1 MQHQFCY
8 FAYLIVMLSFMSC
21 SILKPNTNKQISE
34 KKSLNTIEQRQFDY
48 FFYEAIRLKE
58 NGQLDEAIENFLM
71 SFYLNPLDAE
81 VQSQLGL
88 LYNNAGLPNEAIQFM
103 ENAVNLQSNNWWYNM
118 TLINMYSQQKKWENA
133 IQLATVVQKK
143 YPQKEDIYNVL
154 SFLYKQTGNIGK
166 AINTYNQLENLVGV
180 HEAISFEKIKLY
192 FQVNKDKK
200 ALSEIDKL
208 IDKFPSESR
217 YQVLKG
223 DLFLQTDQ
231 LEKAYQIYM
240 KVMQDDP
247 QNPYVY
253 VSLSDY
259 YKKINQPEKSL
270 EAIVNA
276 LKSDQ
281 LDVDSKISIL
291 GQYMNQLIQ
300 DKEKLDEMD
309 NLFKLLVERYPLE
322 EQVHA
327 YYALFLEYQKRSDEA
342 ISELETMLNIN
353 PKNEQTWLQLIHIYW
368 DQKNYEKI
376 AEVAERAMK
385 ELPENP
391 QFYFYQ
397 GIAQF
402 QLENYRLALKSLQLA
417 LTLIPDNNIQQ
428 KLKCDIYSQIGD
440 TYYKLSKKDS
450 AFIAYEEALK
460 ADPEN
465 IYVMNN
471 YAYYLALEKE
481 NLSKAERMSAKTVEL
496 QPRNST
502 FLDTYAWVLFQ
513 EKNCSL
519 AKFYIER
526 AIDNLEKEQE
536 NGVIYEHYGD
546 ILWECDFDKE
556 KAVEMWKKA
565 LEEGNHSEELQQKIQ
580 KALSAMPENEQK

>member
-8 FAYLIVMLSFMSC
+8 FVYLIVMLSFMSC
-21 SILKPNTNKQISE
+21 SILKSNKNEQISE
-34 KKSLNTIEQRQFDY
+34 RKSLNTIEQRQFDY

-192 FQVNKDKK
+192 FQLNKDKK
-200 ALSEIDKL
+200 ALSEIDRL

>member
-1 MQHQFCY
+1 MQHQFRY
-8 FAYLIVMLSFMSC
+8 FVYLIVMLSFMSC

-71 SFYLNPLDAE
+71 CLYLNPLDAE

-88 LYNNAGLPNEAIQFM
+88 LYNSVGLPNEAIQFM
-103 ENAVNLQSNNWWYNM
+103 EKAVNLQSNNWWYNM

-166 AINTYNQLENLVGV
+166 AINTYNQLENLMGFN
-180 HEAISFEKIKLY
+180 EAISFEKIKLY

-200 ALSEIDKL
+200 AISEIDKL

-223 DLFLQTDQ
+223 DLFLQTGQ

-240 KVMQDDP
+240 KVIQDDP

-342 ISELETMLNIN
+342 ISEFETMLNIN

-376 AEVAERAMK
+376 AEVAE
-385 ELPENP
+385 
-391 QFYFYQ
+391 
-397 GIAQF
+397 
-402 QLENYRLALKSLQLA
+402 
-417 LTLIPDNNIQQ
+417 
-428 KLKCDIYSQIGD
+428 
-440 TYYKLSKKDS
+440 
-450 AFIAYEEALK
+450 
-460 ADPEN
+460 
-465 IYVMNN
+465 
-471 YAYYLALEKE
+471 
-481 NLSKAERMSAKTVEL
+481 
-496 QPRNST
+496 
-502 FLDTYAWVLFQ
+502 
-513 EKNCSL
+513 
-519 AKFYIER
+519 
-526 AIDNLEKEQE
+526 
-536 NGVIYEHYGD
+536 
-546 ILWECDFDKE
+546 
-556 KAVEMWKKA
+556 
-565 LEEGNHSEELQQKIQ
+565 
-580 KALSAMPENEQK
+580 

>member
-8 FAYLIVMLSFMSC
+8 FVYLIVMLSFMSC

-166 AINTYNQLENLVGV
+166 VINTYNQLENLVGV

-192 FQVNKDKK
+192 FQLNKDKK
-200 ALSEIDKL
+200 ALSEIDRL

>member
-1 MQHQFCY
+1 MQHQFRY
-8 FAYLIVMLSFMSC
+8 FVYLIVMLSFMSC
-21 SILKPNTNKQISE
+21 SILKPDTNKQISE

-88 LYNNAGLPNEAIQFM
+88 LYNNAGLPNEAMQFM

-208 IDKFPSESR
+208 INKFPSESR

-327 YYALFLEYQKRSDEA
+327 YYALFLQYQKRSDEA

-417 LTLIPDNNIQQ
+417 LTLIPDDNIQQ

-440 TYYKLSKKDS
+440 TYYKFSKKDS

-546 ILWECDFDKE
+546 ILWECGFDKG

>member
-1 MQHQFCY
+1 
-8 FAYLIVMLSFMSC
+8 MSC
-21 SILKPNTNKQISE
+21 SILKSNKNEQISE
-34 KKSLNTIEQRQFDY
+34 RKSLNTIEQRQFDY

-88 LYNNAGLPNEAIQFM
+88 LYNNAGLPNEALQFM

-166 AINTYNQLENLVGV
+166 VINTYNQLENLVGV

-192 FQVNKDKK
+192 FQLNKDKK
-200 ALSEIDKL
+200 ALSEIDRL

>member
-1 MQHQFCY
+1 
-8 FAYLIVMLSFMSC
+8 MSC
-21 SILKPNTNKQISE
+21 SILKSNKNEQISE
-34 KKSLNTIEQRQFDY
+34 RKSLNTIEQRQFDY

-166 AINTYNQLENLVGV
+166 VINTYNQLENLVGV

-192 FQVNKDKK
+192 FQLNKDKK
-200 ALSEIDKL
+200 ALSEIDRL

>member
-353 PKNEQTWLQLIHIYW
+353 SKNEQTWLQLIHIYW

-546 ILWECDFDKE
+546 ILWECDFDKK

>member
-353 PKNEQTWLQLIHIYW
+353 SKNEQTWLQLIHIYW
-368 DQKNYEKI
+368 DQKFMRK
-376 AEVAERAMK
+376 
-385 ELPENP
+385 
-391 QFYFYQ
+391 
-397 GIAQF
+397 
-402 QLENYRLALKSLQLA
+402 
-417 LTLIPDNNIQQ
+417 
-428 KLKCDIYSQIGD
+428 
-440 TYYKLSKKDS
+440 
-450 AFIAYEEALK
+450 
-460 ADPEN
+460 
-465 IYVMNN
+465 
-471 YAYYLALEKE
+471 
-481 NLSKAERMSAKTVEL
+481 
-496 QPRNST
+496 
-502 FLDTYAWVLFQ
+502 
-513 EKNCSL
+513 
-519 AKFYIER
+519 
-526 AIDNLEKEQE
+526 
-536 NGVIYEHYGD
+536 
-546 ILWECDFDKE
+546 
-556 KAVEMWKKA
+556 
-565 LEEGNHSEELQQKIQ
+565 
-580 KALSAMPENEQK
+580 

>member
-1 MQHQFCY
+1 
-8 FAYLIVMLSFMSC
+8 
-21 SILKPNTNKQISE
+21 
-34 KKSLNTIEQRQFDY
+34 
-48 FFYEAIRLKE
+48 
-58 NGQLDEAIENFLM
+58 
-71 SFYLNPLDAE
+71 
-81 VQSQLGL
+81 
-88 LYNNAGLPNEAIQFM
+88 
-103 ENAVNLQSNNWWYNM
+103 
-118 TLINMYSQQKKWENA
+118 MYSQQKKWENA

-166 AINTYNQLENLVGV
+166 VINTYNQLENLVGV

-192 FQVNKDKK
+192 FQLNKDKK
-200 ALSEIDKL
+200 ALSEIDRL

>member
-8 FAYLIVMLSFMSC
+8 FVYLIVMLSFMSC
-21 SILKPNTNKQISE
+21 SILKSNKNEQISE
-34 KKSLNTIEQRQFDY
+34 RKSLNTIEQRQFDY

-166 AINTYNQLENLVGV
+166 VINTYNQLENLVGV

-192 FQVNKDKK
+192 FQLNKDKK
-200 ALSEIDKL
+200 ALSEIDRL

>member
-1 MQHQFCY
+1 MQHQFRY
-8 FAYLIVMLSFMSC
+8 FVYLIVMLSFMSC

-71 SFYLNPLDAE
+71 CLYLNPLDAE

-88 LYNNAGLPNEAIQFM
+88 LYNSVGLPNEAIQFM
-103 ENAVNLQSNNWWYNM
+103 EKAVNLQSNNWWYNM

-166 AINTYNQLENLVGV
+166 AINTYNQLENLMGFN
-180 HEAISFEKIKLY
+180 EAISFEKIKLY

-200 ALSEIDKL
+200 AISEIDKL

-223 DLFLQTDQ
+223 DLFLQTGQ

-240 KVMQDDP
+240 KVIQDDP

-342 ISELETMLNIN
+342 ISEFETMLNIN

-391 QFYFYQ
+391 QFYFYH

-402 QLENYRLALKSLQLA
+402 QLENYRLALKSLQFA
-417 LTLIPDNNIQQ
+417 LTLIPDDNIQQ

-580 KALSAMPENEQK
+580 KALSVMPVNEQK

>member
-1 MQHQFCY
+1 
-8 FAYLIVMLSFMSC
+8 MSC
-21 SILKPNTNKQISE
+21 SILKSNKNEQISE
-34 KKSLNTIEQRQFDY
+34 RKSLNTIEQRQFDY

-166 AINTYNQLENLVGV
+166 AINTYNQLENLMGFN
-180 HEAISFEKIKLY
+180 EAISFEKINLY

-200 ALSEIDKL
+200 AISEIDKL

-223 DLFLQTDQ
+223 DLFLQTGQ

-240 KVMQDDP
+240 KVIQDDP

>member
-8 FAYLIVMLSFMSC
+8 FVYLIVMLSFMSC
-21 SILKPNTNKQISE
+21 SILKSNKNEQISE
-34 KKSLNTIEQRQFDY
+34 RKSLNTIEQRQFDY

-88 LYNNAGLPNEAIQFM
+88 LYNNAGLPNEALQFM

-166 AINTYNQLENLVGV
+166 AINTYNQLENLMGFN
-180 HEAISFEKIKLY
+180 EAISFEKINLY

-200 ALSEIDKL
+200 AISEIDKL

-240 KVMQDDP
+240 KVIQDDP

>member
-353 PKNEQTWLQLIHIYW
+353 SKNEQTWLQLIHIYW
-368 DQKNYEKI
+368 DQKIMRK
-376 AEVAERAMK
+376 
-385 ELPENP
+385 
-391 QFYFYQ
+391 
-397 GIAQF
+397 
-402 QLENYRLALKSLQLA
+402 
-417 LTLIPDNNIQQ
+417 
-428 KLKCDIYSQIGD
+428 
-440 TYYKLSKKDS
+440 
-450 AFIAYEEALK
+450 
-460 ADPEN
+460 
-465 IYVMNN
+465 
-471 YAYYLALEKE
+471 
-481 NLSKAERMSAKTVEL
+481 
-496 QPRNST
+496 
-502 FLDTYAWVLFQ
+502 
-513 EKNCSL
+513 
-519 AKFYIER
+519 
-526 AIDNLEKEQE
+526 
-536 NGVIYEHYGD
+536 
-546 ILWECDFDKE
+546 
-556 KAVEMWKKA
+556 
-565 LEEGNHSEELQQKIQ
+565 
-580 KALSAMPENEQK
+580 

>member
-8 FAYLIVMLSFMSC
+8 FVYLIVMLSFMSC
-21 SILKPNTNKQISE
+21 SILRPNTNKQISE

-240 KVMQDDP
+240 KVIQDDP